1 MRITSDKLLV
11 DFILGDSD
19 CANGTLELFRVVDV
33 HEMYEL
39 VANNE
44 GEDHLRDLP
53 PEASIA
59 GR

>member
-1 MRITSDKLLV
+1 MTSDNLLV

-19 CANGTLELFRVVDV
+19 CANGTPELFRVIDV
-33 HEMYEL
+33 HDMYEL
-39 VANNE
+39 AADNE

>member
-1 MRITSDKLLV
+1 MTSDKCLYV

-19 CANGTLELFRVVDV
+19 CAKGTPEPFRFIDV

-39 VANNE
+39 VADNE
-44 GEDHLRDLP
+44 GEDHLRDFP